1 MLAKKIK
8 KNVIMKNILR
18 YALFLGI
25 NILAFGCTT
34 DSYEEP
40 FTTELSEVSIRAEDE
55 EFGKQMA
62 ASLRHVATQMNK
74 NGDGFGDLEKI
85 KAAIAKYMP
94 QDAQAQSL
102 STEELDGML
111 QEKYQPTPVQA
122 AFLEKIQEA
131 QAESR
136 TASELMQH
144 LKAIMEEIQATVP
157 AIQQRNLL
165 KTAAALYYLTREIDL
180 LLKEGLMPVDLQQ
193 PQHIRLR
200 SGNNEVNSYWSALLA
215 GACVNTGSMG
225 AEILATLRAMA
236 SAASVYLTLLGGCL
250 LLTGDTRGSL
260 SDAACLAL
268 SKKCVDQRW
277 KPNGERMECSIC
289 YGYCIANHRWNYSAC
304 PLQN

>member
-1 MLAKKIK
+1 
-8 KNVIMKNILR
+8 MKDILR
-18 YALFLGI
+18 LVLFLGI
-25 NILAFGCTT
+25 NILVFGCTT

-40 FTTELSEVSIRAEDE
+40 FSTELSDVSIGAEDE

-62 ASLRHVATQMNK
+62 ASLRHVATQMHK
-74 NGDGFGDLEKI
+74 NGDDFGDLAQI
-85 KAAIAKYMP
+85 KTAIVKYMP
-94 QDAQAQSL
+94 QDAQAQPL
-102 STEELDGML
+102 STEDLDRTL
-111 QEKYQPTPVQA
+111 QEQHQPTPVQA

-136 TASELMQH
+136 TANEFMQH

-165 KTAAALYYLTREIDL
+165 KTAAALYYLVREVDL

-193 PQHIRLR
+193 SQHIRLR

-215 GACVNTGSMG
+215 GACVSSGSIA
-225 AEILATLRAMA
+225 AEILTILRTMA
-236 SAASVYLTLLGGCL
+236 SAASVYLTVFGGCL

-260 SDAACLAL
+260 SDAQCLAL
-268 SKKCVDQRW
+268 SSKCVAQQW
-277 KPNGERMECSIC
+277 KPSGGRMECSTC
-289 YGYCIANHRWNYSAC
+289 YRYCIANHRWNYSAC